1 MRCFFWILGD
11 FQKGFMVSRFYDDNE
26 PVGTMK
32 RLLSIFAIT
41 FTALTVEAISTPGV
55 SGIQKRDAQANQNQ
69 YSTSGPTQRP
79 RNTISQRSG
88 GAAAGARGAG
98 QVQQRPVQPAPR
110 QIQAAPARQQPQA
123 PPPPTPQNSR
133 TAAPSA
139 APNNGQTNVMDNNG
153 YEARVTTLSQRAYDI
168 CYGQIKPNFATC
180 SKSHEDA
187 QNSCDS
193 EKDSGLNNAMN
204 LAQQMSAMASSSVAG
219 ACSKAGGLLAS
230 ANAGL
235 AAYRLRCN
243 SSRNA
248 CINECNKVYLG
259 MQECVRKTAK
269 SFYNGDVNTESS
281 DVILRAQDITK
292 GSAQVYANPREFIKN
307 CTAMEG
313 KVREAEGAIGNF
325 VNTMM
330 TAKQCE
336 EMTAAAIP
344 DFCKSNPGAP
354 GCKATSNDC
363 SDPANASSQICICQS
378 NPMDPSCGGGKQSSL
393 KLGGNP
399 QSGLNGFNGGSGGG
413 FDGNFSADGASLDVG
428 ENSPASTEG
437 EKGGGAG
444 ASFGGGGGGGAGG
457 LAGEGEYASEE
468 DPTMVNSGF
477 YGAGGAGGGG
487 AYGDAGGGMGGGA
500 YSGNEDIYDGTR
512 GGVPDLRQFLPNG
525 SPNPNYAGSM
535 AGMGGPDGIT
545 GPHTNI
551 WLKINNRY
559 KEKED
564 TLLKP

>member
-1 MRCFFWILGD
+1 
-11 FQKGFMVSRFYDDNE
+11 MVSSFYDDNNL
-26 PVGTMK
+26 VGTK
-32 RLLSIFAIT
+32 KLLLSILSVSLFA
-41 FTALTVEAISTPGV
+41 FVAEAIQTPGV
-55 SGIQKRDAQANQNQ
+55 KGIQERDAALQRSQ
-69 YSTSGPTQRP
+69 STGSAGPTQRP
-79 RNTISQRSG
+79 RNTVSTNSS

-98 QVQQRPVQPAPR
+98 QIQPRTTTR
-110 QIQAAPARQQPQA
+110 QIQAAPRPPAPARQTQPSSSVKPVIADHQEFSHTINEKTNQLTADSYQRSVSEKAQVVYQA
-123 PPPPTPQNSR
+123 
-133 TAAPSA
+133 
-139 APNNGQTNVMDNNG
+139 
-153 YEARVTTLSQRAYDI
+153 
-168 CYGQIKPNFATC
+168 CYAQAQPYFQTC
-180 SKSHEDA
+180 SKAHDDA

-235 AAYRLRCN
+235 AAFRMRCN
-243 SSRNA
+243 SSKNA
-248 CINECNKVYLG
+248 CINECNKVYQS
-259 MQECVRKTAK
+259 MQDCVRKISK
-269 SFYNGDVNTESS
+269 SYSANAGSTLAGDV
-281 DVILRAQDITK
+281 LAQAQEIVKT
-292 GSAQVYANPREFIKN
+292 SAQVYAKPVEFRKN
-307 CTAMEG
+307 CMAMEG